1 MSAVIWVR
9 RGKHRPASA
18 NAGGSMLIQATVP
31 TALGLFFTPWLL
43 DCALIAAAGATR
55 VAILLMFVCFRRGRG
70 SRALWAPTALLYA
83 AFGAIVLA
91 WT

>member
-31 TALGLFFTPWLL
+31 TALGLFFTL
-43 DCALIAAAGATR
+43 ALAAITCPLPHFPYR
-55 VAILLMFVCFRRGRG
+55 DRRFLPS
-70 SRALWAPTALLYA
+70 SRSQHWR
-83 AFGAIVLA
+83 
-91 WT
+91 WR